1 MRIKIF
7 PLGLSNE
14 HRIPVN
20 TDVTA
25 AAAASPARFS
35 RRQKE
40 FSIRVSKGPHLCE
53 LELKFFLQSR
63 KGPLLDGLNQNFKE
77 LVSSEVRVLHPQHD
91 LIIKDTGLLRTLDSL
106 TFLLTSS
113 SVISCS
119 EDSFSKKTRLLSSF
133 PKLFCRFFWIP
144 CLL

>member
-77 LVSSEVRVLHPQHD
+77 LVSSEVRVLHQ
-91 LIIKDTGLLRTLDSL
+91 IGRA
-106 TFLLTSS
+106 
-113 SVISCS
+113 SCR
-119 EDSFSKKTRLLSSF
+119 ERV
-133 PKLFCRFFWIP
+133 
-144 CLL
+144 